1 MKKFKIREAVEKDS
15 ESILN
20 LIKELAAFEKEPDEV
35 SLTIE
40 ELAKDGF
47 GIKPK
52 FKCFVAESKKKNS
65 RDCIVLPLLFFMER
79 CLLAFRGFN
88 CYKII

>member
-35 SLTIE
+35 SLTVE
-40 ELAKDGF
+40 ELANDGF
-47 GIKPK
+47 GMKPK
-52 FKCFVAESKKKNS
+52 FKC
-65 RDCIVLPLLFFMER
+65 LPLLFFMER
-79 CLLAFRGFN
+79 CVLAFRRFN